1 MWCMDDTEDSVDRR
15 DGGLRLPALCL
26 KHPVEWPAEQVLAHV
41 CLQPVQ
47 AWITRDERVDDYLG
61 EEQET
66 FLGIRES
73 LLHLF

>member
-1 MWCMDDTEDSVDRR
+1 MRCMDDTEDGIDRC
-15 DGGLRLPALCL
+15 DSGLSLPSLGL
-26 KHPVEWPAEQVLAHV
+26 EHPVERPAEQVLAHV
-41 CLQPVQ
+41 CLQSVQ
-47 AWITRDERVDDYLG
+47 ARIARDERVDYYLG